1 MTLNYLFQNFLE
13 QSEFAR
19 QANIS
24 ASALEGLIDRQISPT
39 ASYCYQANGQV
50 GSFISDHEDMQ
61 LYRFHL
67 KGHLVWINAIQNLQ
81 IESQL
86 SAQNYFFDR
95 YNSALRLF
103 EESGIGKELNV
114 LIPEVLPKFD
124 DALRA
129 DTWGH
134 FINGV
139 YGVCTKDWMP
149 ETILVKQ
156 VCVKFIDA
164 FTATGYLRHSTRHR
178 ELLLKTVDLL
188 DQVVSA
194 IAPHELEKSSHQRCV
209 LDVRARLKAGANLHP
224 DAAEAL

>member
-24 ASALEGLIDRQISPT
+24 APELEDLIDWQIIPT
-39 ASYCYQANGQV
+39 ASYCYQANGKV
-50 GSFISDHEDMQ
+50 RSFISDHEDVQ

-67 KGHLVWINAIQNLQ
+67 KGHLAWINAIQNLQ
-81 IESQL
+81 IENQKAS
-86 SAQNYFFDR
+86 QNYFFDR
-95 YNSALRLF
+95 YNSAQRILK
-103 EESGIGKELNV
+103 ESGIGKELNI
-114 LIPEVLPKFD
+114 LLPEILPKFD

-129 DTWGH
+129 DTWKH

-139 YGVCTKDWMP
+139 YGVCTKDGMP
-149 ETILVKQ
+149 ETILIKQ
-156 VCVKFIDA
+156 ICVKFIDA
-164 FTATGYLRHSTRHR
+164 FTAAEHLRHSTSHR

-194 IAPHELEKSSHQRCV
+194 FAPRELEKSSRQRCV
-209 LDVRARLKAGANLHP
+209 LDVRAQLKAGR
-224 DAAEAL
+224 

>member
-19 QANIS
+19 RANIS
-24 ASALEGLIDRQISPT
+24 APALEDLIGRQILPKP
-39 ASYCYQANGQV
+39 SYCYQAKGKV

-67 KGHLVWINAIQNLQ
+67 KGHLAWINAIQKLR
-81 IESQL
+81 IENQQA
-86 SAQNYFFDR
+86 AQNYFFDR

-103 EESGIGKELNV
+103 KESGIGKELNV
-114 LIPEVLPKFD
+114 ILPEILPMFD
-124 DALRA
+124 DPLRA
-129 DTWGH
+129 DAWGH

-139 YGVCTKDWMP
+139 YGVCTKDGMP

-164 FTATGYLRHSTRHR
+164 ITAAEHLRHSTSHC

-188 DQVVSA
+188 DQAVSVF
-194 IAPHELEKSSHQRCV
+194 APHELEKSSRQRCV
-209 LDVRARLKAGANLHP
+209 LDVRARLKAGR
-224 DAAEAL
+224 

>member
-19 QANIS
+19 RANIS
-24 ASALEGLIDRQISPT
+24 TSALEDLIDRQITPK
-39 ASYCYQANGQV
+39 ASYCYQANGKV
-50 GSFISDHEDMQ
+50 RSFISDHEDEQ

-67 KGHLVWINAIQNLQ
+67 KGHLAWITAIQNLQ
-81 IESQL
+81 IESQQA
-86 SAQNYFFDR
+86 AQNYFFDR

-103 EESGIGKELNV
+103 KESRIGHKLSI
-114 LIPEVLPKFD
+114 LLPEILPMFD
-124 DALRA
+124 DALRV

-139 YGVCTKDWMP
+139 YGVCTKDGMP

-156 VCVKFIDA
+156 VCVKFINA
-164 FTATGYLRHSTRHR
+164 FNATEHLRHSANHR

-194 IAPHELEKSSHQRCV
+194 FAPHELEKSSRQRCV
-209 LDVRARLKAGANLHP
+209 LDVRERLKAGR
-224 DAAEAL
+224 